1 MTLRKS
7 VEDTTYTMH
16 VFENSKF
23 ITSLQVN
30 GYAYAIDKKG
40 RLYFSEESDYPK
52 MVRYYVSEE

>member
-1 MTLRKS
+1 
-7 VEDTTYTMH
+7 MH